1 MRYQQICPVSLASEV
16 IAERWTPLILREIIL
31 FDRHHFSEIQHG
43 VGRISQSLLSARLRS
58 LEAAGVI
65 ERRPNRLG
73 RGWEYHPT
81 RAGRELETV
90 LNELGIWAQHWLEL
104 RHEDCDPA
112 YLMQTVHAVLRLD
125 RLPRTQLTVRFEFT
139 EHPKIYWLVLGGEQP
154 ELCYYDPGRDPEL
167 VVTADERA
175 LGGVLLGRLPFADAV
190 GRGDIR
196 FEGPPALVHAFP
208 TWLGLTRFAKY
219 ALRAS
224 GDLPSSADRIA
235 TAGAV

>member
-1 MRYQQICPVSLASEV
+1 
-16 IAERWTPLILREIIL
+16 
-31 FDRHHFSEIQHG
+31 
-43 VGRISQSLLSARLRS
+43 
-58 LEAAGVI
+58 
-65 ERRPNRLG
+65 
-73 RGWEYHPT
+73 
-81 RAGRELETV
+81 
-90 LNELGIWAQHWLEL
+90 
-104 RHEDCDPA
+104 
-112 YLMQTVHAVLRLD
+112 MQTVHAVLRLD

-219 ALRAS
+219 ALPAS